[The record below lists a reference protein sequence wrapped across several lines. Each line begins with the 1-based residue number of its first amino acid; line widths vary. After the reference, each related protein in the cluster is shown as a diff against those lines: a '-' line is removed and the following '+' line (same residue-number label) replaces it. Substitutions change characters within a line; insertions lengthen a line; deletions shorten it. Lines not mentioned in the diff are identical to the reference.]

1 MTFYVAV
8 NEAPLVIQFTG
19 EFPEDVMREAA
30 DYLTEARDRGET
42 LTSWT
47 VWPDLRDG
55 DPLWHGTLTTAG
67 AGLVEER
74 RSSPWSTTEATPVVQ
89 YVAPWADTPE
99 GEPALA
105 DWENELLAGDDPQQ
119 SEYTA
124 WLDDVQSDIGE
135 PVDG

>member
-42 LTSWT
+42 LTHWT

-67 AGLVEER
+67 AG
-74 RSSPWSTTEATPVVQ
+74 
-89 YVAPWADTPE
+89 YVAPWTDIPE